1 MYAASSAST
10 LIPSTVNS
18 PLDIEFGAAQSL
30 TNVSI
35 ASTGVVTFLTS
46 GQYLL
51 EVSLRLS
58 RTAATGAAIIYTR
71 ALYNGAQTLAS
82 SSATLTDL
90 AAVVPVTHTIL
101 VNAAV
106 NDTFKMQIMRDSTGL
121 NSSEERRVGTECVS
135 TCRSRWSPYH

>member
-1 MYAASSAST
+1 MRCA
-10 LIPSTVNS
+10 LV
-18 PLDIEFGAAQSL
+18 
-30 TNVSI
+30 
-35 ASTGVVTFLTS
+35 TGVQTCALPIS

-121 NSSEERRVGTECVS
+121 NNGGLKQDTPTASGWIASDRKSTRLNSS
-135 TCRSRWSPYH
+135 H